1 MIYTILV
8 AHVADPLPPLASSAR
23 LADPGFTLAINDLW
37 NSSYQCAT
45 RQLPNGAS
53 LLGVCLCMRDLI
65 LYQ

>member
-8 AHVADPLPPLASSAR
+8 AHVADPLPPLASLAG

-37 NSSYQCAT
+37 NSSYQGAT
-45 RQLPNGAS
+45 D